1 MHDEWFADEEKVR
14 KAVGLLEEPV
24 VPFPDGREVCSLC
37 FACLLSLIIFFCEFD
52 AMNAPAL
59 TDDLR
64 DLFRNLSF

>member
-1 MHDEWFADEEKVR
+1 MVEKYAAYV
-14 KAVGLLEEPV
+14 LLA
-24 VPFPDGREVCSLC
+24 C
-37 FACLLSLIIFFCEFD
+37 FLNYIFFCEFD